1 MYDFGE
7 TEPSPEQ
14 IQIYKKRNFIK
25 AELANRRYFRRLR
38 WFLIIALV
46 AGSGYLLDKR
56 PESISFENSLLA
68 LGITWLGLLPSFQYL
83 LDRNRPPIPFFPLVG
98 IFYATSFGLP
108 MFAGDLELPGK
119 WSLANVTS
127 TALTLV
133 LLGVAGMNIAFFTS
147 KFVLW
152 KKVSQF
158 RISESYPLGKL
169 LILLWLLLGSHLAFL
184 YIPSIQKIP
193 SIGQLLEPVGY
204 LAYGMFYILWS
215 RGKLPVIQIWILLG
229 VFVPLEILKRFV
241 SGLLAEVMLLGL
253 YMVIIS
259 WSERKRIPIIFIGT
273 TLLIYLVFSPVKA
286 DFRTVTWFSNTSSD
300 ISLLNKAQIFID
312 LAIKHYQTSPEN
324 SSNKS
329 SEDPAGSLVGRSAH
343 ILTFSEV
350 VKDTPSRV
358 PYWNGE
364 TYLPLFTSYIPRIVW
379 PDKPVLTTGN
389 AFGRRYN
396 YLGKTDFATSFNL
409 PWIVEMYANFGSWG
423 VLIGMPLAGV
433 LLAFLEQKFNYPGMS
448 SVELVFGATI
458 LFRLFY
464 QESSFALLV
473 GGIGNLSLALYVLF
487 KVFLGTNKRRRSV

>member
-14 IQIYKKRNFIK
+14 IQSYKKRTLTN

-38 WFLIIALV
+38 WFLIVALV
-46 AGSGYLLDKR
+46 AGSSYLLDKR

-108 MFAGDLELPGK
+108 MFAGDLELTGK
-119 WSLANVTS
+119 WSLSNVTS

-133 LLGVAGMNIAFFTS
+133 LLGVAGMNIAFFIS

-152 KKVSQF
+152 KKVSKI
-158 RISESYPLGKL
+158 RISESYSLGKL
-169 LILLWLLLGSHLAFL
+169 LTLLWLLLISHIAFI

-193 SIGQLLEPVGY
+193 SIGQLLDPVGY
-204 LAYGMFYILWS
+204 IAYGMFYILWS
-215 RGKLPVIQIWILLG
+215 RGKLPAIQIWILLG
-229 VFVPLEILKRFV
+229 VFVPLEVLKRFV
-241 SGLLAEVMLLGL
+241 SGLLAEVMTLGL
-253 YMVIIS
+253 YMVIVS
-259 WSERKRIPIIFIGT
+259 WSERKRIPIIFIST

-286 DFRTVTWFSNTSSD
+286 EFRTVTWFSNNSSN
-300 ISLLNKAQIFID
+300 ISILDKAQLFID
-312 LAIKHYQTSPEN
+312 LAIKHYQNSTTN
-324 SSNKS
+324 SSDKS
-329 SEDPAGSLVGRSAH
+329 SEDLAGSLVSRSS
-343 ILTFSEV
+343 IITVFSEV

-396 YLGKTDFATSFNL
+396 YLRKTDFETSFNL
-409 PWIVEMYANFGSWG
+409 PWIVEMYANFGSLG

-433 LLAFLEQKFNYPGMS
+433 LLAFLEQKFNYPGMN
-448 SVELVFGATI
+448 SVELVFGATL

-464 QESSFALLV
+464 QESSFALMLGAIV
-473 GGIGNLSLALYVLF
+473 NLSLALYVLF
-487 KVFLGTNKRRRSV
+487 KVFLGGKKRRRSV

>member
-7 TEPSPEQ
+7 TQPSPEQ
-14 IQIYKKRNFIK
+14 IQIYKERTLIK

-38 WFLIIALV
+38 WFLIVALV

-56 PESISFENSLLA
+56 PESISLENSLLA

-108 MFAGDLELPGK
+108 MFAGDMELTSK
-119 WSLANVTS
+119 WSLANVSS

-152 KKVSQF
+152 KKISPI
-158 RISESYPLGKL
+158 RISESYSVGKL
-169 LILLWLLLGSHLAFL
+169 LPLLWLLLLAHLAFL
-184 YIPSIQKIP
+184 YIPSIQQIP
-193 SIGQLLEPVGY
+193 SIGQLLDPIGY
-204 LAYGMFYILWS
+204 VAYGMFYILWS
-215 RGKLPVIQIWILLG
+215 RGKLPAIQIWILLG
-229 VFVPLEILKRFV
+229 VFVPLELLKRFV
-241 SGLLAEVMLLGL
+241 TGLLAEVMLLGL
-253 YMVIIS
+253 YMVIVS

-273 TLLIYLVFSPVKA
+273 TLLIYLIFSPVKA
-286 DFRTVTWFSNTSSD
+286 EFRTVTWFSNNSPD
-300 ISLLNKAQIFID
+300 ISVLDRAQIFID
-312 LAIKHYQTSPEN
+312 LAIKHYQNSATN
-324 SSNKS
+324 SSDKN
-329 SEDPAGSLVGRSAH
+329 SEDPGGSLVSRSAH

-379 PDKPVLTTGN
+379 PDKPIMTTGN

-396 YLGKTDFATSFNL
+396 YLGKNDFATSFNL

-423 VLIGMPLAGV
+423 VLIGMAVAGI

-448 SVELVFGATI
+448 SVELVFGATL

-464 QESSFALLV
+464 QESSFALMV
-473 GGIGNLSLALYVLF
+473 GGIVNLSLALYILF
-487 KVFLGTNKRRRSV
+487 KVSLGGKKRRRTV